1 MATLNEVDTQTKA
14 YSAARGELAEAVGT
28 LQDAIQSLT
37 RKHLPVIKRRVQAAK
52 DAEAALRATIEGNPA
67 LFVKPRTLT
76 LHGIK
81 VGYRKA
87 NGRIEWED
95 ADQVVKLIKRHFADQ
110 ADVLIATKEKP
121 AKEALEQLSAADLKK
136 LGITVEETG
145 DVVVI
150 KDTASDVDKLVKA
163 LLKEDEEVEA

>member
-1 MATLNEVDTQTKA
+1 MATLNEIDTQTKT
-14 YSAARGELAEAVGT
+14 YSAARGELADAVGT
-28 LQDAIQSLT
+28 LQEAIQSIT

-52 DAEAALRATIEGNPA
+52 DAEAALHATIEGNPE
-67 LFVKPRTLT
+67 LFIKPRTLT
-76 LHGIK
+76 LHGIR

-121 AKEALEQLSAADLKK
+121 SKEALEQLSAADLKK

-163 LLKEDEEVEA
+163 LLKEDEEVAA

>member
-1 MATLNEVDTQTKA
+1 MATLNEIDSQTKA
-14 YSAARGELAEAVGT
+14 YSAARGELSDAVGL
-28 LQDAIQSLT
+28 LQEAIQSMT

-52 DAEAALRATIEGNPA
+52 DAEAALRATIEGNPD

-81 VGYRKA
+81 VGFRKA
-87 NGRIEWED
+87 VGKLDWED
-95 ADQVVKLIKRHFADQ
+95 DGQVVKLIKRYFGDQ
-110 ADVLIATKEKP
+110 ADVLIVTKEKP
-121 AKEALEQLSAADLKK
+121 AKEALEQLAAADLKK

-163 LLKEDEEVEA
+163 LLKEDEEATA